1 MVSLGTVPRGG
12 RFLTLEESKMQD
24 ELISTKRSVNRR
36 SLLKGGLL
44 AGGATLG
51 AGLLSP
57 SRTAFADNDDRVRD
71 LDRGDI
77 AILRFLAA
85 AEIIE
90 TDLWDQY
97 TELGGVTDGAQNTYQ
112 QALQFL
118 DGDGSQYIT
127 SNTLDEASHA
137 SFLNAYL
144 ESKGAEPVNF
154 DRFRN
159 LQGSTAMGSK
169 NIGRLTNLLHLN
181 VDTSWYIR
189 YRSTTSPDFGAT
201 YPQAIT
207 IVNRPGIPA
216 TDADFEGPDHIQ
228 AIADTAAFHFGTVE
242 QGGTSLYA
250 SLAQKVSNPE
260 VLLIVLGIGADEVAH
275 FLEWVDFAGN
285 AVQPGDGGA
294 FSFAGSTTPVTD
306 KGLTFPDFTQKG
318 PLFQPNLIFP
328 VPAEF
333 ISPKLPRCAAIRP
346 ITDRF
351 FGARTAATAL
361 TDMNLFMGQS
371 KAFLAELE
379 LLAIEADAAVR
390 HN

>member
-1 MVSLGTVPRGG
+1 
-12 RFLTLEESKMQD
+12 MQQSS
-24 ELISTKRSVNRR
+24 ISGNRSVNRR
-36 SLLKGGLL
+36 SLIKGGLL
-44 AGGATLG
+44 AGSAATLG
-51 AGLLSP
+51 AGLLSQASP
-57 SRTAFADNDDRVRD
+57 AFADEHDRK

-90 TDLWDQY
+90 TDLWVQY
-97 TELGGVTDGAQNTYQ
+97 TELAGVANTSQNTYQ
-112 QALQFL
+112 QAFEFL
-118 DGDGSQYIT
+118 DGDGPQYIA

-144 ESKGAEPVNF
+144 ESKGVEPVDL
-154 DRFRN
+154 DRFRT
-159 LQGSTAMGSK
+159 LQGSTAAGSSGD
-169 NIGRLTNLLHLN
+169 GRITNLLHLN

-207 IVNRPGIPA
+207 ITNRPSIPA
-216 TDADFEGPDHIQ
+216 TDSDFEGPDHIQ
-228 AIADTAAFHFGTVE
+228 AIADTAAFHFGTIE

-250 SLAQKVSNPE
+250 SLAQKVTHPE

-294 FSFAGSTTPVTD
+294 FNFAGSTMPVTD
-306 KGLTFPDFTQKG
+306 NGLTFPDFTKLG

-328 VPAEF
+328 VPCEF
-333 ISPKLPRCAAIRP
+333 VSRKLPRCAAIRP

-351 FGARTAATAL
+351 FGARAAATGL
-361 TDMNLFMGQS
+361 TEMNLFMGQP
-371 KAFLAELE
+371 KAFFNELNRLA
-379 LLAIEADAAVR
+379 AEADAASR
-390 HN
+390 

>member
-1 MVSLGTVPRGG
+1 
-12 RFLTLEESKMQD
+12 MQD
-24 ELISTKRSVNRR
+24 QSNFTKRSVNRR

-57 SRTAFADNDDRVRD
+57 AKAAFADNDDRHDRDRDRD

-97 TELGGVTDGAQNTYQ
+97 TELGGVTDGAQSTYQ

-159 LQGSTAMGSK
+159 LKGSTAMGSK
-169 NIGRLTNLLHLN
+169 NIGRLTNLLHLT

-216 TDADFEGPDHIQ
+216 TDSDFEGPDHIQ
-228 AIADTAAFHFGTVE
+228 AIADTAAFHFGTIE

-285 AVQPGDGGA
+285 AVQPGGDSGDA
-294 FSFAGSTTPVTD
+294 FSFAGSTMPVTD
-306 KGLTFPDFTQKG
+306 NGLTFPDFTKKG

-333 ISPKLPRCAAIRP
+333 VSARLPRCAAIRP
-346 ITDRF
+346 ISDRF
-351 FGARTAATAL
+351 FGARTAAKAL
-361 TDMNLFMGQS
+361 TDMNLFMGQPKS
-371 KAFLAELE
+371 FLAELDR
-379 LLAIEADAAVR
+379 LAIEADSAVR